1 MTIDAASIDA
11 AYVVLQSTR
20 QSGLRRRSYSKGLSM
35 SWGRSRDWGSSW
47 APYVSIGE
55 KLNMAV
61 RLADQLAKK
70 QNREVSP
77 VKLQGSKIAKTFWGK
92 AWCDNLTAYQDF
104 SNRLPRGATYVR
116 NGSVVDLV
124 IDPKKINAIVAGSQ
138 PYTVKIEIT
147 ALDAGR
153 WKALRS
159 ECSKSIDSL
168 LDLLSGKLS
177 DGVMKQLTDQKTGLF
192 PSPKEIKMS
201 CSCPDYSS
209 CCKHLA
215 AVMYGVGSRLDSRPE
230 LLFLL
235 RGVNHQELVS
245 EAIAAGNLN
254 RELSAVDDGG
264 LATQDLSELFG
275 IELDSSQ
282 LAASGPGKE
291 KSRTVKTSPKKTS
304 SRKIVEPIVSTG
316 TSKKQKS
323 EMKKAGVKK
332 ADVKK
337 AAPAKRV
344 IKPVVPSNGKQTEP
358 SKRGRRE
365 LGSEKTTVRKAPVA
379 KVAIARTK
387 KKEQTS
393 KKAAAPPKTVAR
405 TTAKQKAAARQVKRP
420 TGAD

>member
-1 MTIDAASIDA
+1 
-11 AYVVLQSTR
+11 
-20 QSGLRRRSYSKGLSM
+20 M

-47 APYVSIGE
+47 APYVSVGE
-55 KLNMAV
+55 KLNKAV
-61 RLADQLAKK
+61 RLAAQLAKK
-70 QNREVSP
+70 QNREVAP

-159 ECSKSIDSL
+159 ECSRSIDSL

-254 RELSAVDDGG
+254 RELSAVNDGG

-282 LAASGPGKE
+282 LAASAPGKK

-304 SRKIVEPIVSTG
+304 SRKIIEPIVEPIVSTG

-323 EMKKAGVKK
+323 EVKKAGVKK
-332 ADVKK
+332 AEVKQ

-379 KVAIARTK
+379 EVAIATTK
-387 KKEQTS
+387 KKKQTS
-393 KKAAAPPKTVAR
+393 TKAAATTKTVAR
-405 TTAKQKAAARQVKRP
+405 TTAKQKAVARQVKRP
-420 TGAD
+420 TGIDLMGES